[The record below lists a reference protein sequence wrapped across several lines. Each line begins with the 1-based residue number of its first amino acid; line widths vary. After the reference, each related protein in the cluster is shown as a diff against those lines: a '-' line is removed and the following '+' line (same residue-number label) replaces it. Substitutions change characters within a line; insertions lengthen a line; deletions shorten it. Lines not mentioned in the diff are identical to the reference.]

1 MLYRCLSL
9 CPVLALV
16 AGLVVGRP
24 AFAESDYD
32 KLTGIHTIGI
42 VSLLGNEM
50 NDPDQKSASV
60 AEARRA
66 MGSYFDQ
73 RIRDYIIKAVGNRF
87 LVKELDSS
95 IFSDLRGSQWTDE
108 WAKVGDRLHDTP
120 LKPDVDAVVVVY
132 VDEPDSILWPPGIGA
147 LNEKHMLF
155 GKDVTDVEAT
165 YGVGVYNAKTGE
177 RIDYGTGRWPSHR
190 NLTGYASPFERCDG
204 SMLSESGDQPGSDRI
219 SQEIWS
225 LLTRSLPYAL
235 LNSGL
240 ISKEDS
246 AALLTSAVP
255 ADPSCHSP

>member
-1 MLYRCLSL
+1 MVNRHISL
-9 CPVLALV
+9 CLVFALV
-16 AGLVVGRP
+16 AGSVAPRP

-32 KLTGIHTIGI
+32 KLNGVHTIGV

-50 NDPDQKSASV
+50 NDADQKSASV
-60 AEARRA
+60 AEARHA
-66 MGSYFDQ
+66 MGEYFDQ
-73 RIRDYIIKAVGNRF
+73 RVRDYIIKAIGNRF
-87 LVKELDSS
+87 AVKDIDAS
-95 IFSDLRGSQWTDE
+95 IFADLRGSKWVDE
-108 WAKVGDRLHDTP
+108 WAKVGDRLHDAP

-132 VDEPDSILWPPGIGA
+132 VDEADTILWPPGIGA

-177 RIDYGTGRWPSHR
+177 RIDYGTGRWPSHG
-190 NLTGYASPFERCDG
+190 NLTGYAPPFEMCDG
-204 SMLSESGDQPGSDRI
+204 SMLSESSDQPGSDRI

-225 LLTRSLPYAL
+225 LITRSLPYAL

-246 AALLTSAVP
+246 AALLTSAAP